1 MQLPR
6 PVGREAASRKYDILS
21 ALMAFALS
29 KDKHVQRQ
37 VLRIMALITTRYNWQ
52 RDELTMGQN
61 EIARLWSVD
70 DRTVKREMARLRAQG
85 WLVLKR
91 QGVRGRVSVYGMD
104 LIRMLEDTRPVW
116 PLIGED
122 FIARLE
128 PGAATVGQASEGQ
141 GASNVVPLL
150 RSVPRPVSDGSVW
163 AAAQAW
169 LHEEDAATYG
179 AWFHALTEA
188 GTEANCLTLA
198 APTRF
203 HATYVAANLK
213 ERLLAALRRQEP
225 SLRDV
230 RILG

>member
-37 VLRIMALITTRYNWQ
+37 ILRVMALITTRYNWQ
-52 RDELTMGQN
+52 RDELTMGQG

-85 WLVLKR
+85 WLVLRR

-104 LIRMLEDTRPVW
+104 LNRMLEDTRPAW

-128 PGAATVGQASEGQ
+128 PAEPAGQ
-141 GASNVVPLL
+141 GASNVVPL
-150 RSVPRPVSDGSVW
+150 RAVPAPAETGSLW
-163 AAAQAW
+163 ADAQAC
-169 LHEEDAATYG
+169 LHAEDAATYG
-179 AWFHALTEA
+179 AWFHALTDA
-188 GTEANCLTLA
+188 GSEDNALTLA

-203 HATYVAANLK
+203 HATYVTTNLK
-213 ERLLAALRRQEP
+213 ERLLAALRRIDP
-225 SLRDV
+225 SVRDV
-230 RILG
+230 RIVA

>member
-29 KDKHVQRQ
+29 QDKHIQRQ
-37 VLRIMALITTRYNWQ
+37 VLRVMALITTRYNWQ
-52 RDELTMGQN
+52 RDELTMGQG

-85 WLVLKR
+85 WLVLKM
-91 QGVRGRVSVYGMD
+91 QGVRGRVSTYGMD
-104 LIRMLEDTRPVW
+104 LNRMLVDTRPAW

-128 PGAATVGQASEGQ
+128 PAKTVGQGT
-141 GASNVVPLL
+141 SNVVAL
-150 RSVPRPVSDGSVW
+150 RAVALPMADGTLWS
-163 AAAQAW
+163 AGQAW
-169 LHEEDAATYG
+169 LHQDDAATYG
-179 AWFHALTEA
+179 AWFHALTDA
-188 GTEANCLTLA
+188 GVEDNCLTLV

-213 ERLLAALRRQEP
+213 DRLMAALRRLDP

-230 RILG
+230 RVIC

>member
-21 ALMAFALS
+21 ALMAFALA

-52 RDELTMGQN
+52 RDELTMGQG

-104 LIRMLEDTRPVW
+104 LNRMLEDTRPAW

-122 FIARLE
+122 FVARLDPQE
-128 PGAATVGQASEGQ
+128 AAGQ
-141 GASNVVPLL
+141 GASNVVPL
-150 RSVPRPVSDGSVW
+150 RAVPAPVADGSVW
-163 AAAQAW
+163 ALAQGWLCDQDAASYAAW
-169 LHEEDAATYG
+169 LHS
-179 AWFHALTEA
+179 LTEA
-188 GTEANCLTLA
+188 GRDAHCLTLA

-203 HATYVAANLK
+203 HATYVSTNLREK
-213 ERLLAALRRQEP
+213 LLAALRRFDP
-225 SLRDV
+225 SLHEV
-230 RILG
+230 RIEA

>member
-1 MQLPR
+1 MLLPR

-29 KDKHVQRQ
+29 QDKHVQRQ

-52 RDELTMGQN
+52 RDEMTMGQG

-91 QGVRGRVSVYGMD
+91 QGARGRVSVYGMD
-104 LIRMLEDTRPVW
+104 LNRMLKDTRPAW

-128 PGAATVGQASEGQ
+128 PQEAVGQGS
-141 GASNVVPLL
+141 SNVVPL
-150 RSVPRPVSDGSVW
+150 RAVAAPVADGSLW
-163 AAAQAW
+163 SAAQRW
-169 LHEEDAATYG
+169 LCAQDAATYG
-179 AWFHALTEA
+179 AWLHALTEA
-188 GTEANCLTLA
+188 GRDAQCLTLA

-203 HATYVAANLK
+203 HATYVSTNLREK
-213 ERLLAALRRQEP
+213 LLAALHQFDP
-225 SLRDV
+225 SVREV
-230 RILG
+230 RIEA

>member
-37 VLRIMALITTRYNWQ
+37 VLRVMALITTRYNWQ
-52 RDELTMGQN
+52 RDELTMGQG

-91 QGVRGRVSVYGMD
+91 QGARGRVSVYGMD
-104 LIRMLEDTRPVW
+104 LNRMLEDTRPAW

-122 FIARLE
+122 FVARLDPAE
-128 PGAATVGQASEGQ
+128 AAGAGQ
-141 GASNVVPLL
+141 GASNVVPL
-150 RSVPRPVSDGSVW
+150 RAVPAPREDGSVW
-163 AAAQAW
+163 AAAQAA
-169 LHEEDAATYG
+169 LHSEDAATYG

-188 GTEANCLTLA
+188 GVEDNCLTLA

-203 HATYVAANLK
+203 HATYVSTNLK
-213 ERLLAALRRQEP
+213 ERLLAALRRLEP
-225 SLRDV
+225 SLREV

>member
-1 MQLPR
+1 MQLQR

-52 RDELTMGQN
+52 RDELTMGQG

-70 DRTVKREMARLRAQG
+70 ERTVKREMARLRAQG

-104 LIRMLEDTRPVW
+104 LNRMMEDTRPVW

-122 FIARLE
+122 FVARLA
-128 PGAATVGQASEGQ
+128 PADVGAGQ
-141 GASNVVPLL
+141 GASNVVPL
-150 RSVPRPVSDGSVW
+150 RAAPAPVADGSVW
-163 AAAQAW
+163 AAAQAR
-169 LHEEDAATYG
+169 LHAEDAAVYG
-179 AWFHALTEA
+179 AWLHPLSEA
-188 GTEANCLTLA
+188 GLEAGCLTLA

-203 HATYVAANLK
+203 HATYVGTNLK
-213 ERLLAALRRQEP
+213 ERLLAALRAVEP
-225 SLRDV
+225 GV
-230 RILG
+230 REVRVIA

>member
-37 VLRIMALITTRYNWQ
+37 VMRIMALITTRYNWQ
-52 RDELTMGQN
+52 RDELTMGQG

-91 QGVRGRVSVYGMD
+91 QGARGRVSSYGID
-104 LIRMLEDTRPVW
+104 LNRMLEDTRPAW

-122 FIARLE
+122 FISRLE
-128 PGAATVGQASEGQ
+128 PTEATAGQ
-141 GASNVVPLL
+141 GASNVVPLRVIAAPAL
-150 RSVPRPVSDGSVW
+150 DGSVW
-163 AAAQAW
+163 ASAQAN
-169 LHEEDAATYG
+169 LQAEDAATYG
-179 AWFHALTEA
+179 AWFHALTDA
-188 GTEANCLTLA
+188 GLEANALTLA

-203 HATYVAANLK
+203 HATYVTTNLK
-213 ERLLAALRRQEP
+213 DRLLAALRRADP
-225 SLRDV
+225 SISDV
-230 RILG
+230 RVVA